1 VGKEIKEIDISVVS
15 LTWNSEKDI
24 EKFLKSITKDLE
36 TSNFF
41 YEIIIIDNG
50 SNDNTLKIIKEIQAI
65 NDNIVLIELGKNTG
79 TTFSRNIGL
88 KLAKGQYIYI
98 LDSDTEIPLG
108 TSAKLIQAFTEI
120 QSNKIGIICPQLIY
134 PNGDFQ
140 ESARRFPS
148 FRSKLFRLLDL
159 EKKRKKVESY
169 EMVLNKELTVVNYAI
184 SAAWFFKKELLE
196 VVGYLDENIFYAP
209 EDAEFCARVWSKGYE
224 VWYYPKAIIIHDCK
238 RVTKKKPLSKLGIE
252 HIKGLIYFWKKH
264 KKFLRSFSEKF

>member
-1 VGKEIKEIDISVVS
+1 MGKEIKVLEISVVS

-24 EKFLKSITKDLE
+24 EKFLKSINKDLE

-88 KLAKGQYIYI
+88 KLARGQYIYI
-98 LDSDTEIPLG
+98 LDSDTEIPVG
-108 TSAKLIQAFTEI
+108 TTAKLMQAFTEI
-120 QSNKIGIICPQLIY
+120 QSNKTGIICPQLVY
-134 PNGDFQ
+134 PNGDFR

-159 EKKRKKVESY
+159 EEKRKKAESY
-169 EMVLNKELTVVNYAI
+169 EKVLDKELTVVNYAI
-184 SAAWFFKKELLE
+184 SAAWFL
-196 VVGYLDENIFYAP
+196 
-209 EDAEFCARVWSKGYE
+209 
-224 VWYYPKAIIIHDCK
+224 K
-238 RVTKKKPLSKLGIE
+238 RVTRSCWLS
-252 HIKGLIYFWKKH
+252 
-264 KKFLRSFSEKF
+264 